1 MACDRVTMTSPLAAA
16 YLRDILR
23 SYRNYKALGE
33 GAIAQVRGDADLHTL
48 LDPDSNSIAII
59 VKHVAG
65 NLRSRFRDFLTADGE
80 KPDRDRDAE
89 FEMADAVSRHDIM
102 AWWNEGWAVAMQT
115 LEALGPEDLERT
127 VYIRGEAFLVT
138 EALNRSITHTAYHVG
153 QIVYLARHL
162 AWPEWRSLSIPRG
175 KSAEV
180 GKGSFKQGMVKT
192 LAPGAG
198 RTS

>member
-1 MACDRVTMTSPLAAA
+1 MTSPLAAA

-89 FEMADAVSRHDIM
+89 FEMADAVSRHDIL

-162 AWPEWRSLSIPRG
+162 AWPEWQSLSIPRG

-180 GKGSFKQGMVKT
+180 GTGSFKQGMVKT
-192 LAPGAG
+192 LEPGAG